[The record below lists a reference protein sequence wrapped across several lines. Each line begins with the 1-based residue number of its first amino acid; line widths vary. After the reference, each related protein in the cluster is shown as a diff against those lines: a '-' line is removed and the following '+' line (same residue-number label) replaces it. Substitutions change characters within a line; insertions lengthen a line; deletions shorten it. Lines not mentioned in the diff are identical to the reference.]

1 MVFITANKV
10 TIHLCYFAIK
20 LIAMKLQLSPNL
32 VTLAPNVPFS
42 EQKKCSFSAELKK
55 PPARSSI
62 ILNSLDH
69 FQTKKW
75 IQNAAFV
82 VVVMLFTFTQFITF
96 KGKNVVAKLQLKKCR
111 RTFMR
116 KKSVLKSIRV
126 SYSGRGNN
134 YCILVGQ
141 VLWLSW

>member
-1 MVFITANKV
+1 MVFITAHKV
-10 TIHLCYFAIK
+10 TIHLCYFVIK

-116 KKSVLKSIRV
+116 KKSVLKK
-126 SYSGRGNN
+126 NK
-134 YCILVGQ
+134 
-141 VLWLSW
+141 